1 MLEYYNDYKYGYKPN
16 LIDMKSQSKRQIRLL
31 HLTRNKVWYYSR
43 HEGLARNI
51 LLSVDELP

>member
-31 HLTRNKVWYYSR
+31 HLTRNKV
-43 HEGLARNI
+43 
-51 LLSVDELP
+51 